1 VQNTDLKIL
10 NGKILHLL
18 VFFPTGMFLNMAQV
32 PPRFYNQQIQQQRD
46 NYQQTK
52 KNYYRA
58 GSSGMS
64 QEHQG
69 SASQVRFFFFLPLVQ
84 GLMNTLLL
92 VNTLLPRTYYS
103 STHFAPSTHFGSQ
116 LTLPRRKFKAVEGLG
131 SI

>member
-1 VQNTDLKIL
+1 
-10 NGKILHLL
+10 
-18 VFFPTGMFLNMAQV
+18 MAQV

-69 SASQVRFFFFLPLVQ
+69 SASQVREIIFFTPSSRPDEHFAPCKHFAPQNLFVLLNTFCSLKHFAPQQISLPA
-84 GLMNTLLL
+84 TLCF
-92 VNTLLPRTYYS
+92 P
-103 STHFAPSTHFGSQ
+103 THFAKEQ
-116 LTLPRRKFKAVEGLG
+116 CL
-131 SI
+131 

>member
-1 VQNTDLKIL
+1 
-10 NGKILHLL
+10 
-18 VFFPTGMFLNMAQV
+18 MAQV

-69 SASQVRFFFFLPLVQ
+69 SASQVREFFFFLHPAH
-84 GLMNTLLL
+84 
-92 VNTLLPRTYYS
+92 RDIR
-103 STHFAPSTHFGSQ
+103 AK
-116 LTLPRRKFKAVEGLG
+116 KFP
-131 SI
+131 I

>member
-1 VQNTDLKIL
+1 MAKYVIYC
-10 NGKILHLL
+10 
-18 VFFPTGMFLNMAQV
+18 FFSTGMFLNMAQV

-69 SASQVRFFFFLPLVQ
+69 SASQVSYIKYSNFYFFIFVSLACV
-84 GLMNTLLL
+84 
-92 VNTLLPRTYYS
+92 YS
-103 STHFAPSTHFGSQ
+103 V
-116 LTLPRRKFKAVEGLG
+116 VEFQVL
-131 SI
+131 S

>member
-1 VQNTDLKIL
+1 
-10 NGKILHLL
+10 
-18 VFFPTGMFLNMAQV
+18 MAQV

-69 SASQVRFFFFLPLVQ
+69 SASQVREIIFFTP
-84 GLMNTLLL
+84 
-92 VNTLLPRTYYS
+92 S
-103 STHFAPSTHFGSQ
+103 SRPDEHFAPCKHFAPQNIFVLLNTFCSLLHFASQ
-116 LTLPRRKFKAVEGLG
+116 LTLPRSNVYKKYLKKIFDNFGVE
-131 SI
+131 IF

>member
-1 VQNTDLKIL
+1 MAKYI
-10 NGKILHLL
+10 IYC
-18 VFFPTGMFLNMAQV
+18 FFPTGMFLNMAQV

-69 SASQVRFFFFLPLVQ
+69 SASQVSYKKYSILIFLYFCSSCLCTFSCGVPRFELIC
-84 GLMNTLLL
+84 
-92 VNTLLPRTYYS
+92 
-103 STHFAPSTHFGSQ
+103 
-116 LTLPRRKFKAVEGLG
+116 K
-131 SI
+131 

>member
-1 VQNTDLKIL
+1 
-10 NGKILHLL
+10 
-18 VFFPTGMFLNMAQV
+18 MAQV

-69 SASQVRFFFFLPLVQ
+69 SASQVREIIFFTP
-84 GLMNTLLL
+84 
-92 VNTLLPRTYYS
+92 S
-103 STHFAPSTHFGSQ
+103 SRADEHYAPWQHFAPQNIFLLLNTFCSLQHFASQ
-116 LTLPRRKFKAVEGLG
+116 LTLPRSNFLKKYLKKRFDNFCSERF
-131 SI
+131 

>member
-1 VQNTDLKIL
+1 
-10 NGKILHLL
+10 
-18 VFFPTGMFLNMAQV
+18 MAQV

-69 SASQVRFFFFLPLVQ
+69 SASQVRKISFFNPSSKGDENFAPWSTLPLNTVAK
-84 GLMNTLLL
+84 LRSRLRLDMNFQLEHP
-92 VNTLLPRTYYS
+92 NQ
-103 STHFAPSTHFGSQ
+103 STTFTND
-116 LTLPRRKFKAVEGLG
+116 KKK
-131 SI
+131 

>member
-1 VQNTDLKIL
+1 
-10 NGKILHLL
+10 
-18 VFFPTGMFLNMAQV
+18 MAQV

-69 SASQVRFFFFLPLVQ
+69 SASQVSYIKYSNFYFLFLF
-84 GLMNTLLL
+84 
-92 VNTLLPRTYYS
+92 LLPVYIQLWS
-103 STHFAPSTHFGSQ
+103 S
-116 LTLPRRKFKAVEGLG
+116 KF
-131 SI
+131 

>member
-1 VQNTDLKIL
+1 
-10 NGKILHLL
+10 
-18 VFFPTGMFLNMAQV
+18 MAQV

-69 SASQVRFFFFLPLVQ
+69 SASQVREIIFLPPVQ
-84 GLMNTLLL
+84 SLMNTLLL
-92 VNTLLPRTYYS
+92 VNTLLPRTYLYS
-103 STHFAPSTHFGSQ
+103 STHFAP
-116 LTLPRRKFKAVEGLG
+116 
-131 SI
+131 

>member
-1 VQNTDLKIL
+1 MQISSFVIFYFL

-18 VFFPTGMFLNMAQV
+18 FFFSTGMFLNMAQV

-69 SASQVRFFFFLPLVQ
+69 SASQVR
-84 GLMNTLLL
+84 
-92 VNTLLPRTYYS
+92 
-103 STHFAPSTHFGSQ
+103 
-116 LTLPRRKFKAVEGLG
+116 
-131 SI
+131 

>member
-1 VQNTDLKIL
+1 
-10 NGKILHLL
+10 
-18 VFFPTGMFLNMAQV
+18 MAQV

-69 SASQVRFFFFLPLVQ
+69 SASQVREINFSNFSCMFLNPNNFFQFEF
-84 GLMNTLLL
+84 
-92 VNTLLPRTYYS
+92 
-103 STHFAPSTHFGSQ
+103 
-116 LTLPRRKFKAVEGLG
+116 
-131 SI
+131 

>member
-1 VQNTDLKIL
+1 
-10 NGKILHLL
+10 
-18 VFFPTGMFLNMAQV
+18 MAQV

-69 SASQVRFFFFLPLVQ
+69 SASQVREIKFFTPSSRADEYFAPQNIFVPI
-84 GLMNTLLL
+84 NTFCSLK
-92 VNTLLPRTYYS
+92 
-103 STHFAPSTHFGSQ
+103 HFAPQQSLLPNSLCQRAKSTLF
-116 LTLPRRKFKAVEGLG
+116 LLACVT
-131 SI
+131 

>member
-1 VQNTDLKIL
+1 MPISSFVVVYFL
-10 NGKILHLL
+10 NGQMLHLL
-18 VFFPTGMFLNMAQV
+18 FSFPTGMFLNMAQV

-69 SASQVRFFFFLPLVQ
+69 SASQVSYIKYSNFFCCCSCCLCIFSCGV
-84 GLMNTLLL
+84 
-92 VNTLLPRTYYS
+92 
-103 STHFAPSTHFGSQ
+103 PSFE
-116 LTLPRRKFKAVEGLG
+116 LTCK
-131 SI
+131 

>member
-1 VQNTDLKIL
+1 MDAICHFLSFKTRELYLLLDANFKLRYCLLSKWQNTSFI
-10 NGKILHLL
+10 
-18 VFFPTGMFLNMAQV
+18 FFSTGMFLNMAQV

-69 SASQVRFFFFLPLVQ
+69 SASQVSYKKYSNFFL
-84 GLMNTLLL
+84 M
-92 VNTLLPRTYYS
+92 
-103 STHFAPSTHFGSQ
+103 
-116 LTLPRRKFKAVEGLG
+116 
-131 SI
+131 